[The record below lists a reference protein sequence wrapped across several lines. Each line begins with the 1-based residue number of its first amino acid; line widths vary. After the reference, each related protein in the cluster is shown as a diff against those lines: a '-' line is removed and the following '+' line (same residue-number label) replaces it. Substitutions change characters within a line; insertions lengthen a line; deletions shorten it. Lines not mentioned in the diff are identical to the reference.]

1 MSGPAAAA
9 PSTYRPANPW
19 WRYFVPSVPAEVRSL
34 VAASLLQ
41 SVATAGFSTYVAI
54 WAVTRLGASSA
65 AVGVALFLRAGSGI
79 VTGYLGG
86 RRSDRVGRRGVIALG
101 WAAQGVCI
109 AAFATQPHSVPVGLA
124 LVVAFGPLGP
134 PAAAASAAL
143 VGDLIAADRREAAFA
158 AMRAAGSFGI
168 IAGPAFAALLLGVG
182 GWRAMFLS
190 LAAFSVA
197 AVAIVWR
204 TLPKGKP
211 SVSQP
216 SSGSGADVRAFRDK
230 RFVLFLASAT
240 VITIAMAGTDRV
252 LPISAV
258 ASYRLPASAWGLI
271 VIISPVLV
279 VLFQT
284 AVTTRL
290 ATTRRT
296 ARIVAAAVLTG
307 WPFLLLLVDHRAVTI
322 AAVVVVSTFGE
333 MVWVPTSQA
342 LTTEMAP
349 AGRTGAYLGAYGGA
363 VSLAFAVGPLLALE
377 IRGAV
382 GDGWVWATFAALSL
396 VGATIGATAVSARP
410 ESAAPREAEAPT

>member
-1 MSGPAAAA
+1 MSEQTATA
-9 PSTYRPANPW
+9 PPRDVSANARRTL
-19 WRYFVPSVPAEVRSL
+19 RYFVPHVPAEVRSL
-34 VAASLLQ
+34 VVASLLQ
-41 SVATAGFSTYVAI
+41 SVATTGFSTYVAI
-54 WAVTRLGASSA
+54 WAITRLGASSG
-65 AVGVALFLRAGSGI
+65 AVGLALFLRAGSGI

-109 AAFATQPHSVPVGLA
+109 AAFATQPHSVVVGLA

-143 VGDLIAADRREAAFA
+143 VGDLIAAEKREAAFA

-168 IAGPAFAALLLGVG
+168 IAGPALAAALLAGG

-197 AVAIVWR
+197 AVAVVWR
-204 TLPKGKP
+204 TLPRGRP
-211 SVSQP
+211 PVAP
-216 SSGSGADVRAFRDK
+216 APGRSGADVGAVRDK
-230 RFVLFLASAT
+230 RFALFLVSAA

-284 AVTTRL
+284 ALTTRL

-296 ARIVAAAVLTG
+296 ARVVAAAVLTG
-307 WPFLLLLVDHRAVTI
+307 WPFLLLLLDHGAMTI
-322 AAVVVVSTFGE
+322 ATVVVLSTFGE

-342 LTTEMAP
+342 LTTELAP
-349 AGRTGAYLGAYGGA
+349 PGRTGAYLGAYGGA

-377 IRGAV
+377 IRGAA
-382 GDGWVWATFAALSL
+382 GDGWVWGAFAALSV
-396 VGATIGATAVSARP
+396 VGAAIG
-410 ESAAPREAEAPT
+410 SAAVRDLVQTRR